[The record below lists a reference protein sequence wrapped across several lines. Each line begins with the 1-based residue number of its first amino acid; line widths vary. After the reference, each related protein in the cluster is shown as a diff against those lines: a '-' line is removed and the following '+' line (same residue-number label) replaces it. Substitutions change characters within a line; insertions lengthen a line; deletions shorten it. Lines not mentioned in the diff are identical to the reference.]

1 MAIAATAVRHRP
13 ITAERWF
20 YSGMALLLVIVV
32 FAGFAPSYYLRGA
45 VPDSITSFLDDPPQA
60 IRGLFLAHGALFS
73 AWFLLQLSQ
82 SLLIGA
88 GRLDLHRRLG
98 VSALILAPLLVLSS
112 MLVVFYTV
120 RNGFHDTKESPLKL
134 AAHPVF
140 LLIWFSGFVAAGMLL
155 RRRPQWHKRLMLLAS
170 ILMAQPAIAR
180 IVWLPYPDF
189 LPSWWEWIIPLLL
202 PLLVWDVVSLKRLH
216 PATLIGGMAFLL
228 MFPLTNIVRATPEWL
243 DTIATLTR

>member
-1 MAIAATAVRHRP
+1 
-13 ITAERWF
+13 
-20 YSGMALLLVIVV
+20 MALFLVIVV

-45 VPDSITSFLDDPPQA
+45 VPDSITSFLDDPPQP
-60 IRGLFLAHGALFS
+60 IRGLFLLHGALFS
-73 AWFLLQLSQ
+73 AWFLLQLGQ

-88 GRLDLHRRLG
+88 GRLDLHRRMG
-98 VSALILAPLLVLSS
+98 VTALTLAPLLVLTST
-112 MLVVFYTV
+112 LVVFYTV

-180 IVWLPYPDF
+180 ITWLPYPDF
-189 LPSWWEWIIPLLL
+189 LPSWWEWIIPLVV
-202 PLLVWDVVSLKRLH
+202 PLLVWDLVTLRRLH
-216 PATLIGGMAFLL
+216 PATIIGVTAFLV
-228 MFPLTNIVRATPEWL
+228 MFPLTNLVRATPEWL
-243 DTIATLTR
+243 ATIATLTH